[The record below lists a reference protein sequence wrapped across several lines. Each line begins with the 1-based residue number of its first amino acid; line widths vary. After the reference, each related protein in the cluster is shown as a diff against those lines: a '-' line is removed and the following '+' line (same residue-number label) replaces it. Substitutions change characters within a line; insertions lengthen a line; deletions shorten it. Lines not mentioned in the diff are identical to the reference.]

1 MQQENFI
8 SQLLNEL
15 SYRCN
20 EGYPI
25 LSKSEHIQI
34 ISEILVEWGLGDIKE
49 ELIQNLTEGPND
61 TEGPESKF
69 THLGAGVY
77 VKKGDEEKENAQ
89 KYNKDDTGTMRPISA
104 DAYEKIKAKQGE
116 EGETAA
122 QSKNAQT
129 SAQSNGGED
138 GGAPQAPPVNIFTGA
153 DNKSTEERYK
163 KEAEAASKSGEDKS
177 SNSGDITP
185 QTISDN
191 LTDIKKFIEIGF
203 DDSKGAP
210 GNKGSMLNETTSILS
225 ATEYLNNGDEF
236 DYDLALQKNVE
247 LLKESTLGSEN
258 DGDTPAGR
266 VKIGEARIVADQYGV
281 SIGLASKIIIATRA
295 AQKKHNRIKK
305 TIIEKNNITNFE
317 SIPLF
322 GDSNG
327 LELQRKLIE
336 STTGEIKIGNTTITR
351 EEALRIIDESGGGD
365 NPSDTAIFA
374 IDKDTGNLHMSFF
387 SDKDAT
393 NAIIAQ
399 SSLVAEGDKKK
410 QEVDELVKNGIIT
423 EEEGVYV
430 KTQIETALT
439 EFQNLENQLS
449 GVVNGPGDHLLSQNT
464 TELIEK
470 AKNLSGGKNPAKYW
484 EKVVVAKFTSN
495 RNPANKSIMGL
506 LPENHSTPPSDDEM
520 MTTYLKWIN
529 LEENQGNLSK
539 PDQRVVTDLS
549 NQTNGPKLGNKLG
562 EIRKK
567 SIETDLSLIRKLDE
581 RKVSING
588 IEVGFGTYLEAKS
601 VFEKTHLK
609 LLFGGKGVYSD
620 PDGFCQENGGVTI
633 TQEVMKKC
641 LPFEDEND
649 FIVNFEVGEEVDQYQ
664 RGSKEIVTGGSK
676 IVYAVTK
683 SGQRIPVAE
692 KKQRSK
698 QGILGKLSTVYNF
711 HPELQKCFDKHGK

>member
-1 MQQENFI
+1 MQKKFI
-8 SQLLNEL
+8 KELLREL
-15 SYRCN
+15 SYRSK

-25 LSKSEHIQI
+25 LSKKEHL
-34 ISEILVEWGLGDIKE
+34 SILSDILTEWGLSEIE
-49 ELIQNLTEGPND
+49 NELIKNLTEGPEED
-61 TEGPESKF
+61 SKY
-69 THLGAGVY
+69 THVGQGYY
-77 VKKGDEEKENAQ
+77 VKKGEEKKPDAQ
-89 KYNKDDTGTMRPISA
+89 KFTKDDNGKYNVVSQ
-104 DAYEKIKAKQGE
+104 DEYEKQKAKAGE
-116 EGETAA
+116 EGGPTNNP
-122 QSKNAQT
+122 NAEPKQNT
-129 SAQSNGGED
+129 TPQGGGEQE
-138 GGAPQAPPVNIFTGA
+138 PEPPKGTA
-153 DNKSTEERYK
+153 LQTTDTQSRYK
-163 KEAEAASKSGEDKS
+163 KEAEAASKSQEDNKPTY
-177 SNSGDITP
+177 GDITKED
-185 QTISDN
+185 TSANIA
-191 LTDIKKFIEIGF
+191 DIKKFIEVGF

-225 ATEYLNNGDEF
+225 ATEYLNNGEDF
-236 DYDLALQKNVE
+236 NYDLALQKNVE

-258 DGDTPAGR
+258 DGTKPAGR
-266 VKIGEARIVADQYGV
+266 IKMGEAKIVAEQYGI
-281 SIGLASKIIIATRA
+281 SIGLASKIIIATKA
-295 AQKKHNRIKK
+295 AQKKNNRIKK

-317 SIPLF
+317 AIPLF

-327 LELQRKLIE
+327 LALQRKLID
-336 STTGEIKIGNTTITR
+336 STKGEVKIGNTTITK

-365 NPSDTAIFA
+365 NPSDTAIF
-374 IDKDTGNLHMSFF
+374 IVDKDTGNLHMSFF

-410 QEVDELVKNGIIT
+410 QEIDELVKNKIIS
-423 EEEGVYV
+423 EEEGTYV
-430 KTQIETALT
+430 KTQIETGLK
-439 EFQNLENQLS
+439 EFQRLENELS
-449 GVVNGPGDHLLSQNT
+449 NIVNGPGQHLLSQNT
-464 TELIEK
+464 YDLVEK
-470 AKNLSGGKNPAKYW
+470 AKKLSGGKNPAKYW

-495 RNPANKSIMGL
+495 RNPAHKTIMGL
-506 LPENHSTPPSDDEM
+506 LPENHENPPNDNEM
-520 MTTYLKWIN
+520 MQAYLQWIN

-549 NQTNGPKLGNKLG
+549 NQTNGPKLGSQLG

-581 RKVSING
+581 RKVKIDG
-588 IEVGFGTYLEAKS
+588 IEVGLGTYLEAKS

-620 PDGFCQENGGVTI
+620 PDGFCQENGGITI
-633 TQEVMKKC
+633 TQDVMKQC
-641 LPFEDEND
+641 LPFENEND

-683 SGQRIPVAE
+683 SGQRIPLAE